1 MNGIPRSIEVN
12 DLNIS
17 DASGEVAPAMAEK
30 ADVNQV
36 GSVGA
41 PMAGEVIDIKVEPG
55 QEVEAGTVS
64 DSVSVNLLA
73 RLWY

>member
-12 DLNIS
+12 DLNLK
-17 DASGEVAPAMAEK
+17 DASGEVATAMAEK

-41 PMAGEVIDIKVEPG
+41 PMAGEVIDIKIKPG
-55 QEVEAGTVS
+55 QEVEAGTVG
-64 DSVSVNLLA
+64 DLA
-73 RLWY
+73 SIDTLSRQSH